1 MGKLSNLFGRPSGG
15 PIPDIGQ
22 RRLTPDLEPLQSSAP
37 RNEPMQALDEIETG
51 SAADAGARL
60 GEENEVLRNLLS
72 ETERK
77 LIEFDDLKVT
87 FAALL
92 GPAGRALRTL
102 EQEKTRNLGLQRS

>member
-1 MGKLSNLFGRPSGG
+1 
-15 PIPDIGQ
+15 
-22 RRLTPDLEPLQSSAP
+22 
-37 RNEPMQALDEIETG
+37 MQAPDEIETG
-51 SAADAGARL
+51 SDAEAGSRL

-92 GPAGRALRTL
+92 EPAGRALRTL
-102 EQEKTRNLGLQRS
+102 EQEKTRNLGLQRSLNRLRTTTTPSSPGSSIWRRVPRSSKTKIRGCNETW